1 MGSRHKHAENDRLNA
16 VVVKERI
23 NTHTHGREYH
33 NRVGKIG
40 LEIGMPYAYMNTIIG
55 KLFGEKYSYSEKVLA
70 LPTRKLYAFVIN
82 NTDLL
87 RRTIRDAMAA
97 QLAQTVMR
105 DNPVSEK
112 TYTIPHSALFT
123 YDVANKVQTES
134 VKNVYQGYLLS
145 AEPRSAS
152 EKKFEKF
159 CESCSA
165 VDWIC
170 KNGDKGDEYLSIVY
184 NDNSGAQKLFYPD
197 YILSVRGKTWLIE
210 TKGGFTRS
218 GDSEDIDIFSPKK
231 FEVLHAYI
239 DKHGLDG
246 GFVRYD
252 KQSEELCVCTDNYS
266 DDIHASTW
274 KLLREVF
281 K

>member
-1 MGSRHKHAENDRLNA
+1 MLS
-16 VVVKERI
+16 
-23 NTHTHGREYH
+23 
-33 NRVGKIG
+33 
-40 LEIGMPYAYMNTIIG
+40 
-55 KLFGEKYSYSEKVLA
+55 
-70 LPTRKLYAFVIN
+70 LPTRELYAFVIN

-87 RRTIRDAMAA
+87 RHTVRDAMAA
-97 QLAQTVMR
+97 QLAQTVMQ

-112 TYTIPHSALFT
+112 KYTIPHSTLFT
-123 YDVANKVQTES
+123 YDVTNKVQTES
-134 VKNVYQGYLLS
+134 GKNVYQGYLLS

-197 YILSVRGKTWLIE
+197 YILSVRGKIWLIE

-218 GDSEDIDIFSPKK
+218 GDSEDIDIFSLKK

-266 DDIHASTW
+266 DDIHASAW
-274 KLLREVF
+274 KLLQDVF